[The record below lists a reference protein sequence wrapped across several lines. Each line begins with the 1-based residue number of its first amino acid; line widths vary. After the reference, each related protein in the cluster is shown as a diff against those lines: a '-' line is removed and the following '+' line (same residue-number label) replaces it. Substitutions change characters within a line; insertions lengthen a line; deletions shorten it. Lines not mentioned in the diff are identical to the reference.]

1 MTRVDFTGL
10 MLAKAKRAFTTRRVP
25 TEHMQSLITGETK
38 PQIGDLV
45 LARVEKIGSHAKLEL
60 PNGRRAHLSPGDTI
74 IAAYG
79 NRYAPDQFEA
89 IISPTM
95 EPCHL
100 VAAGG
105 IISTKLCKHDAM
117 ANPTRVTP
125 LGLIA
130 DAQGNRLNLSS
141 YGVQFTPET
150 SRIPTVLVAGTA
162 MNAGKTMTAASLVHA
177 FAKSGYRV
185 AGIKSTGT
193 GAGGDLWFMS
203 DMGADVVLDFTDGGL
218 PSTYLVAP
226 ETIEKTV
233 LGLIGHASMLGC
245 DVAIVEVA
253 DGLHHQETAAVLRSP
268 RIKQSVRGVVF
279 AANDALG
286 AQAGLETLRSWGHD
300 VLALSGQLTRSPLAI
315 REASRATGMPVLTAA
330 EVQAGSLTKYIL
342 NGAAEIGHNSSARW
356 LKQPANDLSIYSA
369 A

>member
-25 TEHMQSLITGETK
+25 ADHMQSLITGEAR

-89 IISPTM
+89 IISSTM

-105 IISTKLCKHDAM
+105 IISTKICKHDAM

-130 DAQGNRLNLSS
+130 DGEGRRLNLSTYAIPFAS
-141 YGVQFTPET
+141 DTPA
-150 SRIPTVLVAGTA
+150 IPTVLVAGTA
-162 MNAGKTMTAASLVHA
+162 MNAGKTMTAASLVYA
-177 FAKSGYRV
+177 FAKAGYRV

-203 DMGADVVLDFTDGGL
+203 DMGAEVVLDFTDGGL

-226 ETIEKTV
+226 EVIEKTV
-233 LGLIGHASMLGC
+233 LGLIGHASAQGC

-253 DGLHHQETAAVLRSP
+253 DGLQHQETATVLRSP
-268 RIKQSVRGVVF
+268 RIKHAARGIVF

-286 AQAGLETLRSWGHD
+286 AQAGLETLRNWGHD

-315 REASRATGMPVLTAA
+315 REASRATGMPVFTAA

-342 NGAAEIGHNSSARW
+342 NSDIGHNSAPRRFRPSVAD
-356 LKQPANDLSIYSA
+356 AGIYSA

>member
-1 MTRVDFTGL
+1 

-25 TEHMQSLITGETK
+25 AEHMQTLITGETR

-89 IISPTM
+89 IISTTL

-117 ANPTRVTP
+117 GSPTRVTP
-125 LGLIA
+125 IGLIA
-130 DAQGNRLNLSS
+130 DRQGRRLNLAS
-141 YGVQFTPET
+141 YAITFDSDPP
-150 SRIPTVLVAGTA
+150 SIPTVLVAGTA
-162 MNAGKTMTAASLVHA
+162 MNAGKTMTAASLVYA
-177 FAKSGYRV
+177 FAKAGYRV

-203 DMGADVVLDFTDGGL
+203 DMGAEVVLDFTDGGL

-226 ETIEKTV
+226 EVIENTV
-233 LGLIGHASMLGC
+233 LGLIGHASAKGC

-253 DGLHHQETAAVLRSP
+253 DGLQHQETATVLRSP
-268 RIKQSVRGVVF
+268 RIKQAARGIVF

-315 REASRATGMPVLTAA
+315 REASRATGMPVFTAA

-342 NGAAEIGHNSSARW
+342 NGASEIGHNSSARR
-356 LKQPANDLSIYSA
+356 LKQPLSGLSIHSA